1 MKLYKQSSR
10 RDEELPDAHP
20 YSPKSLKHHT
30 RSLPRSIN
38 YLLKEQ
44 RLLFILIGIL
54 IGSTFFIIQPTLSH
68 LSTSSEPH
76 SSIPRSYNSLSHESL
91 STLSSYNHKDFN
103 FRTNGVGHSG
113 RVPVGVGRKRM
124 RIVVT
129 GGAGF
134 VGSHLVDK
142 LIKRG
147 DDVIV
152 IDNFFTGRKENVMHH
167 FGNPRFEL
175 IRHDV
180 VEPIL
185 LEVDQI
191 YHLACP
197 ASPVHYKYNPVKTII
212 SFCIYIIYTNVM
224 GTLNMLG
231 LAKRIGA
238 RFLLTSTSEVYG
250 DPLEHPQK
258 ETYWG
263 HVNPIGVR
271 SCYDEGKRTA
281 ETLTMDYHRGAGV
294 EGFNV
299 AKGQNEAVEVTHL
312 QYADDT
318 LIFGDAEES
327 QLKIMEVWYQKSE
340 KAKQKYSNEMA
351 LETVQGK
358 TNFMGTVITTKYEN
372 DGFWKTK
379 EVNTTYGTSL
389 WRSIR
394 NLWHGFSG
402 RIDFNCK
409 GLQEGEDTLRWNCHS
424 RGIFTVS
431 SAYKDMNQMG
441 SQVRIA
447 RIFNTYGPRMCLDD
461 GRVVSNFVAQ
471 AIRKQPMT
479 VYGDGKQTRS
489 FQYVSDLVDGLVAL
503 MEGEHIGPFNLG
515 NPGEFT
521 MLELAG
527 VVKEVIDPSA
537 NIEFRANTADDPHK
551 RKPNISKAKELL
563 NWEPKVSLREG
574 LPLMV
579 SDFRNRIL
587 NEDEGKGN

>member
-1 MKLYKQSSR
+1 MKLHKQSSLNHK
-10 RDEELPDAHP
+10 RDEEMPGGQTSP
-20 YSPKSLKHHT
+20 YSPKTLKHT
-30 RSLPRSIN
+30 RSLPRSIK
-38 YLLKEQ
+38 YLFKEQ
-44 RLLFILIGIL
+44 RLLFILVGIL
-54 IGSTFFIIQPTLSH
+54 IGSTFFILQPILSR
-68 LSTSSEPH
+68 LGPSEH
-76 SSIPRSYNSLSHESL
+76 HSIPISFSSSLTHHDVVSGGYSKSYGLEG
-91 STLSSYNHKDFN
+91 KKG
-103 FRTNGVGHSG
+103 RIPVGISG
-113 RVPVGVGRKRM
+113 RRL

-142 LIKRG
+142 LIARG
-147 DDVIV
+147 NDVIV
-152 IDNFFTGRKENVMHH
+152 IDNFFTGRKENLVHL

-197 ASPVHYKYNPVKTII
+197 ASPVHYKYNPVKTIK
-212 SFCIYIIYTNVM
+212 TNVM

-263 HVNPIGVR
+263 NVNPIGER

-281 ETLTMDYHRGAGV
+281 ETLAMDYHRGAGV
-294 EGFNV
+294 E
-299 AKGQNEAVEVTHL
+299 
-312 QYADDT
+312 
-318 LIFGDAEES
+318 
-327 QLKIMEVWYQKSE
+327 
-340 KAKQKYSNEMA
+340 
-351 LETVQGK
+351 
-358 TNFMGTVITTKYEN
+358 
-372 DGFWKTK
+372 
-379 EVNTTYGTSL
+379 
-389 WRSIR
+389 
-394 NLWHGFSG
+394 
-402 RIDFNCK
+402 
-409 GLQEGEDTLRWNCHS
+409 
-424 RGIFTVS
+424 
-431 SAYKDMNQMG
+431 
-441 SQVRIA
+441 VRIA

-471 AIRKQPMT
+471 AIRKQPLT

-503 MEGEHIGPFNLG
+503 MEGEHVGPFNLG

-521 MLELAG
+521 MLELAE
-527 VVKEVIDPSA
+527 VVKETIDSSA
-537 NIEFRANTADDPHK
+537 TIEYRPNTADDPHK
-551 RKPNISKAKELL
+551 RKPDISKAKELL
-563 NWEPKVSLREG
+563 NWEPKVPLREG

-579 SDFRNRIL
+579 SDFQNRIL
-587 NEDEGKGN
+587 NEDEGKGMK

>member
-1 MKLYKQSSR
+1 
-10 RDEELPDAHP
+10 
-20 YSPKSLKHHT
+20 
-30 RSLPRSIN
+30 
-38 YLLKEQ
+38 
-44 RLLFILIGIL
+44 
-54 IGSTFFIIQPTLSH
+54 
-68 LSTSSEPH
+68 
-76 SSIPRSYNSLSHESL
+76 
-91 STLSSYNHKDFN
+91 
-103 FRTNGVGHSG
+103 
-113 RVPVGVGRKRM
+113 M
-124 RIVVT
+124 RIMVT

-197 ASPVHYKYNPVKTII
+197 ASPVHYKYNPVKTIK
-212 SFCIYIIYTNVM
+212 TNVM

-294 EGFNV
+294 E
-299 AKGQNEAVEVTHL
+299 
-312 QYADDT
+312 
-318 LIFGDAEES
+318 
-327 QLKIMEVWYQKSE
+327 
-340 KAKQKYSNEMA
+340 
-351 LETVQGK
+351 
-358 TNFMGTVITTKYEN
+358 
-372 DGFWKTK
+372 
-379 EVNTTYGTSL
+379 
-389 WRSIR
+389 
-394 NLWHGFSG
+394 
-402 RIDFNCK
+402 
-409 GLQEGEDTLRWNCHS
+409 
-424 RGIFTVS
+424 
-431 SAYKDMNQMG
+431 
-441 SQVRIA
+441 VRIA

-551 RKPNISKAKELL
+551 RKPDISKAKELL
-563 NWEPKVSLREG
+563 NWEPKISLREG

-579 SDFRNRIL
+579 NDFRNRIL

>member
-1 MKLYKQSSR
+1 MKQLHKQSSLNQNQQIPTYAAKPAKPQAR
-10 RDEELPDAHP
+10 PSSASS
-20 YSPKSLKHHT
+20 SPSFL
-30 RSLPRSIN
+30 RAAAG
-38 YLLKEQ
+38 YLLREQ
-44 RLLFILIGIL
+44 RLLFVLAGAVIA
-54 IGSTFFIIQPTLSH
+54 STFFLLQPYYHS
-68 LSTSSEPH
+68 STSGLQPSDHLAHRHP
-76 SSIPRSYNSLSHESL
+76 SS
-91 STLSSYNHKDFN
+91 SSFGGGDAAL
-103 FRTNGVGHSG
+103 GGSG
-113 RVPVGVGRKRM
+113 KRVPVGLKKPSKRV
-124 RIVVT
+124 VVT

-142 LIKRG
+142 LLSRG
-147 DDVIV
+147 DSVIV
-152 IDNFFTGRKENVMHH
+152 IDNFFTGRKESVVHH

-185 LEVDQI
+185 LEVDEI

-197 ASPVHYKYNPVKTII
+197 ASPVHYKYNPIKTIK
-212 SFCIYIIYTNVM
+212 TNVM

-281 ETLTMDYHRGAGV
+281 ETLTMDYHRGAEV
-294 EGFNV
+294 E
-299 AKGQNEAVEVTHL
+299 
-312 QYADDT
+312 
-318 LIFGDAEES
+318 
-327 QLKIMEVWYQKSE
+327 
-340 KAKQKYSNEMA
+340 
-351 LETVQGK
+351 
-358 TNFMGTVITTKYEN
+358 
-372 DGFWKTK
+372 
-379 EVNTTYGTSL
+379 
-389 WRSIR
+389 
-394 NLWHGFSG
+394 
-402 RIDFNCK
+402 
-409 GLQEGEDTLRWNCHS
+409 
-424 RGIFTVS
+424 
-431 SAYKDMNQMG
+431 
-441 SQVRIA
+441 VRIA

-471 AIRKQPMT
+471 ALRKEPMT

-521 MLELAG
+521 MLELAE
-527 VVKEVIDPSA
+527 VVKEVVDPSA
-537 NIEFRANTADDPHK
+537 AIEFRPNTADDPHM
-551 RKPNISKAKELL
+551 RKPDISKAKELL
-563 NWEPKVSLREG
+563 NWEPKVTLHEG

-579 SDFRNRIL
+579 TDFSKRIL
-587 NEDEGKGN
+587 SAEK

>member
-1 MKLYKQSSR
+1 MKQLHKQSSM
-10 RDEELPDAHP
+10 PISQTPQP
-20 YSPKSLKHHT
+20 YSPKSVKHP
-30 RSLPRSIN
+30 RSLPRSLN

-44 RLLFILIGIL
+44 RILFILVGVF
-54 IGSTFFIIQPTLSH
+54 IGSIFFLLQPSLSP
-68 LSTSSEPH
+68 LSSATSS
-76 SSIPRSYNSLSHESL
+76 SADPRPLFFSANRESL
-91 STLSSYNHKDFN
+91 VNYHDPSYENHLLN
-103 FRTNGVGHSG
+103 QNNYRYSNGVG
-113 RVPVGVGRKRM
+113 RVPVGIRRRRK

-142 LIKRG
+142 LIARG

-152 IDNFFTGRKENVMHH
+152 VDNFFTGRKENVVHL

-212 SFCIYIIYTNVM
+212 SFTNVM

-263 HVNPIGVR
+263 HVNPIGD
-271 SCYDEGKRTA
+271 CYDEGKRTA

-294 EGFNV
+294 E
-299 AKGQNEAVEVTHL
+299 
-312 QYADDT
+312 
-318 LIFGDAEES
+318 
-327 QLKIMEVWYQKSE
+327 
-340 KAKQKYSNEMA
+340 
-351 LETVQGK
+351 
-358 TNFMGTVITTKYEN
+358 
-372 DGFWKTK
+372 
-379 EVNTTYGTSL
+379 
-389 WRSIR
+389 
-394 NLWHGFSG
+394 
-402 RIDFNCK
+402 
-409 GLQEGEDTLRWNCHS
+409 
-424 RGIFTVS
+424 
-431 SAYKDMNQMG
+431 
-441 SQVRIA
+441 VRIA

-461 GRVVSNFVAQ
+461 GRVVSNFVSQ

-503 MEGEHIGPFNLG
+503 MEGEHVGPFNLG

-521 MLELAG
+521 MLELAE
-527 VVKEVIDPSA
+527 VVKETIDPSA
-537 NIEFRANTADDPHK
+537 TIEFRPNTADDPHK
-551 RKPNISKAKELL
+551 RKPDISKAKELL
-563 NWEPKVSLREG
+563 NWEPKISLREG
-574 LPLMV
+574 LPQMV
-579 SDFRNRIL
+579 NDFRNRIL
-587 NEDEGKGN
+587 NEDEGKGNK